1 MLSQGRPL
9 LEVLA
14 EIPDFRAAQGQRHPL
29 SAILALGCCAALCG
43 YRSYSAMAEWGRNY
57 GGRLVRALGFTRAQT
72 PCAATLHTVFR
83 QLAVTEFEA
92 RLGAW
97 AESWLGTEADTEGV
111 PDTALEGVAVDG
123 KTLRGSRQQGAAGTH
138 LLSALSHR
146 LGVTLGQ
153 QAVDAKTNEIP
164 QAEELLTALVVAG
177 RVFTM
182 DALLTQKDIA
192 QQIVDGGGDYVMIVK
207 GNQPQLQ
214 ADIATVFALG
224 SVPDEHRQAAQTV
237 EVGHGRI
244 EQRALTSSDVLA
256 GYSTWPGLQQ
266 VFEVARE
273 TTEKKSGKER
283 AETVYGVTSLRMER
297 ASAACL
303 LGLVRAQWTIENRS
317 HWVRDVTFEEDRSQV
332 RSGNVPQVM
341 AAIRNTAIGLLRLAG
356 ETNIAAACRRM
367 AAQPEQALALIGIK
381 LKTE

>member
-57 GGRLVRALGFTRAQT
+57 GGRLVRALGFTREQT

-83 QLAVTEFEA
+83 QLEVTEFEA

-97 AESWLGTEADTEGV
+97 AESWVAAEGAVATEV
-111 PDTALEGVAVDG
+111 EGVAMDG
-123 KTLRGSRQQGAAGTH
+123 KTLRGSRKQGAAGTH

-153 QAVDAKTNEIP
+153 QAVAAKTNEIP
-164 QAEELLTALVVAG
+164 QAEALLTALVVEG

-182 DALLTQKDIA
+182 DALLTQTEIA
-192 QQIVDGGGDYVMIVK
+192 QQIVQGGGDYVMIVK

-224 SVPDEHRQAAQTV
+224 PAPDEQRQQAHTV

-244 EQRALTSSDVLA
+244 EQRELTSSDVLA
-256 GYSTWPGLQQ
+256 GYSKWPGLQQ
-266 VFEVARE
+266 VFQVARE
-273 TTEKKSGKER
+273 TTEKKSGQGR
-283 AETVYGVTSLRMER
+283 AEIVYGVTSLPRER

-303 LGLVRAQWTIENRS
+303 LGLVRGQWMIENRS
-317 HWVRDVTFEEDRSQV
+317 HWVRDVTFDEDRSQV
-332 RSGNVPQVM
+332 RSGKVPQVM

-367 AAQPEQALALIGIK
+367 AAQPEQALALIGIN

>member
-1 MLSQGRPL
+1 MLPQGRPL

-14 EIPDFRAAQGQRHPL
+14 EIPDFRAAQGLRHPL

-43 YRSYSAMAEWGRNY
+43 YRSYGAMAEWGRNY
-57 GGRLVRALGFTRAQT
+57 GGRLVRALGFTREQT

-83 QLAVTEFEA
+83 QLEVTEFET

-97 AESWLGTEADTEGV
+97 AESWLGAEAM

-123 KTLRGSRQQGAAGTH
+123 KTLRGSRKQGAAGTH

-182 DALLTQKDIA
+182 DALLTQKDLA

-207 GNQPQLQ
+207 GNQPPLQ
-214 ADIATVFALG
+214 EDIATVFALG
-224 SVPDEHRQAAQTV
+224 PVPDEQRQEAHTV

-244 EQRALTSSDVLA
+244 EERELTSSDVLA

-266 VFEVARE
+266 VFQVARE

-283 AETVYGVTSLRMER
+283 AEIVYGVTSLRMER

-303 LGLVRAQWTIENRS
+303 LGLVRGQWTIENRS
-317 HWVRDVTFEEDRSQV
+317 HWVRDVTFDEDRSQV
-332 RSGNVPQVM
+332 RSGKVPQVM

>member
-9 LEVLA
+9 IEVLA
-14 EIPDFRAAQGQRHPL
+14 EIPDFRAAQGRRHPL

-43 YRSYSAMAEWGRNY
+43 YRSYGAMAEWGRNY
-57 GGRLVRALGFTRAQT
+57 GGRLVRALGFTREQT

-83 QLAVTEFEA
+83 QLEVAAFEA

-97 AESWLGTEADTEGV
+97 AESWLGAEAV
-111 PDTALEGVAVDG
+111 PDAGVEGVAVDG
-123 KTLRGSRQQGAAGTH
+123 KTLRGSRKQGAAGTH

-182 DALLTQKDIA
+182 DALLTQKDFA

-214 ADIATVFALG
+214 EEIATVFALG
-224 SVPDEHRQAAQTV
+224 PAPAEQRQQAHTV

-244 EQRALTSSDVLA
+244 EQRALTSRDVLA
-256 GYSTWPGLQQ
+256 GYSTWPGLAQ
-266 VFEVARE
+266 VFQVARE
-273 TTEKKSGKER
+273 TTDKKSGKAR
-283 AETVYGVTSLRMER
+283 AETVYGVTSLRMEQ
-297 ASAACL
+297 ASATCL
-303 LGLVRAQWTIENRS
+303 LELVRGQWTIENRS
-317 HWVRDVTFEEDRSQV
+317 HWVRDVTFDEDRSQV
-332 RSGNVPQVM
+332 RTGNVPQVM
-341 AAIRNTAIGLLRLAG
+341 AALRNTAIGLLRLAG
-356 ETNIAAACRRM
+356 ESNIAAACRRL
-367 AAQPEQALALIGIK
+367 AAQPEHALALLGIN

>member
-57 GGRLVRALGFTRAQT
+57 GARLVQALGFTRAQT

-83 QLAVTEFEA
+83 QLEVTEFEA

-97 AESWLGTEADTEGV
+97 AESWLGAEAG
-111 PDTALEGVAVDG
+111 PDTRVEGVAVDG
-123 KTLRGSRQQGAAGTH
+123 KTLRGSRKQGAAGTH

-153 QAVDAKTNEIP
+153 QAVEAKTNEIP
-164 QAEELLTALVVAG
+164 QAEELLTALVIAG

-182 DALLTQKDIA
+182 DALLTQKELA

-224 SVPDEHRQAAQTV
+224 PAPDEQRQQAQTV
-237 EVGHGRI
+237 EIGHGRI

-256 GYSTWPGLQQ
+256 GYCTWPGLQQ
-266 VFEVARE
+266 VFQVVRE

-283 AETVYGVTSLRMER
+283 AEIVYGVTSLRMER
-297 ASAACL
+297 AAAPCL
-303 LGLVRAQWTIENRS
+303 LGLVRGQWTIENRS
-317 HWVRDVTFEEDRSQV
+317 HWVRDVTFDEDRSQV
-332 RSGNVPQVM
+332 RTGNVPQVI
-341 AAIRNTAIGLLRLAG
+341 AALRNTAIGLLRLAG

-367 AAQPEQALALIGIK
+367 AAQPEQALALIGIN

>member
-57 GGRLVRALGFTRAQT
+57 GGRLVRALGFTREQT

-83 QLAVTEFEA
+83 QLEVTEFET

-97 AESWLGTEADTEGV
+97 AESWLGAAAV
-111 PDTALEGVAVDG
+111 PDTGVEGVAVDG
-123 KTLRGSRQQGAAGTH
+123 KTLRGSRKQGAAGTH

-182 DALLTQKDIA
+182 DALLTQKELA

-214 ADIATVFALG
+214 AEIATVFALEP
-224 SVPDEHRQAAQTV
+224 VPDEQRQAAHTV

-244 EQRALTSSDVLA
+244 EQRELTSSDVLA

-266 VFEVARE
+266 VFQVARE
-273 TTEKKSGKER
+273 TTEKKSGQVR
-283 AETVYGVTSLRMER
+283 AEIVYGVTSLRRER

-303 LGLVRAQWTIENRS
+303 LGLVRGQWTIENRS
-317 HWVRDVTFEEDRSQV
+317 HWVRDVTFDEDRSQV
-332 RSGNVPQVM
+332 RSGHVPQVM

>member
-14 EIPDFRAAQGQRHPL
+14 EIPDFRAAQGRRHPL

-43 YRSYSAMAEWGRNY
+43 YRSYGAMAEWGRNY
-57 GGRLVRALGFTRAQT
+57 GERLVRALGFTREQT

-83 QLAVTEFEA
+83 HLEVAAFEA

-97 AESWLGTEADTEGV
+97 AESWVGAAAPPE
-111 PDTALEGVAVDG
+111 TALEGVALDG
-123 KTLRGSRQQGAAGTH
+123 KTLRGSRKQGAAGTH

-164 QAEELLTALVVAG
+164 QAEELLTALVVEG

-182 DALLTQKDIA
+182 DALLTQKDLA

-214 ADIATVFALG
+214 EDIATVFALG
-224 SVPDEHRQAAQTV
+224 PAPDEQRQVAHTI

-244 EQRALTSSDVLA
+244 EQRELTSSDVLA
-256 GYSTWPGLQQ
+256 GYSTWPGLEQ
-266 VFEVARE
+266 VFQVARE
-273 TTEKKSGKER
+273 TTEKKSGAVR
-283 AETVYGVTSLRMER
+283 AETVYGVTSLRMEC

-303 LGLVRAQWTIENRS
+303 MGLVRGQWTIENRS
-317 HWVRDVTFEEDRSQV
+317 HWVRDVTFDEDRSQV
-332 RSGNVPQVM
+332 RSGKVPQVL
-341 AAIRNTAIGLLRLAG
+341 AAIRNTAIGLMRLAG
-356 ETNIAAACRRM
+356 ETNIAAACRRF
-367 AAQPEQALALIGIK
+367 AAQPEQALALLGIK

>member
-9 LEVLA
+9 IEVLA
-14 EIPDFRAAQGQRHPL
+14 EIPDFRAAQGRRHPL

-43 YRSYSAMAEWGRNY
+43 YRSYGAMAEWGRNY
-57 GGRLVRALGFTRAQT
+57 GGRLVRALGFTREQT

-83 QLAVTEFEA
+83 QLEVAAFEA

-97 AESWLGTEADTEGV
+97 AESWLGAEAV
-111 PDTALEGVAVDG
+111 PDAGVEGVAVDG
-123 KTLRGSRQQGAAGTH
+123 KTLRGSRKQGAAGTH

-182 DALLTQKDIA
+182 DALLTQKDFA

-214 ADIATVFALG
+214 EEIATVFALG
-224 SVPDEHRQAAQTV
+224 PAPAEQRQQAHTV

-244 EQRALTSSDVLA
+244 EQRALTSRDVLA
-256 GYSTWPGLQQ
+256 GYSTWPGLAQ
-266 VFEVARE
+266 VFQVARE
-273 TTEKKSGKER
+273 TTDKKSGKAR
-283 AETVYGVTSLRMER
+283 AETVYGVTSLRMEQS
-297 ASAACL
+297 SATCL
-303 LGLVRAQWTIENRS
+303 LELVRGQWTIENRS
-317 HWVRDVTFEEDRSQV
+317 HWVRDVTFDEDRSQV
-332 RSGNVPQVM
+332 RTGNVPQVM
-341 AAIRNTAIGLLRLAG
+341 AALRNTAIGLLRLAG
-356 ETNIAAACRRM
+356 ESNIAAACRRL
-367 AAQPEQALALIGIK
+367 AAQPEHALALLGIN

>member
-9 LEVLA
+9 IEVLA
-14 EIPDFRAAQGQRHPL
+14 EIPDFRAAQGRRHPL

-43 YRSYSAMAEWGRNY
+43 YRSYGAMAEWGRNY
-57 GGRLVRALGFTRAQT
+57 GGRLVRALGFTREQT

-83 QLAVTEFEA
+83 QLEVAAFEA

-97 AESWLGTEADTEGV
+97 AESWLGAEAV
-111 PDTALEGVAVDG
+111 PDAGVEGVAVDG
-123 KTLRGSRQQGAAGTH
+123 KTLRGSRKQGAAGTH

-182 DALLTQKDIA
+182 DALLTQKDFA

-214 ADIATVFALG
+214 EEIATVFALG
-224 SVPDEHRQAAQTV
+224 PAPAEQRQQAHTV

-244 EQRALTSSDVLA
+244 EQRALTSRDVLA
-256 GYSTWPGLQQ
+256 GYSTWPGLAQ
-266 VFEVARE
+266 VFQVARE
-273 TTEKKSGKER
+273 TTDKKSGKAR
-283 AETVYGVTSLRMER
+283 AETVYGVTSLRMEQ
-297 ASAACL
+297 ASATCL
-303 LGLVRAQWTIENRS
+303 LELVRGQWTIENRS
-317 HWVRDVTFEEDRSQV
+317 HWVRDVTFDEDRSQV
-332 RSGNVPQVM
+332 RTGNVPQVM
-341 AAIRNTAIGLLRLAG
+341 AALRNTAIGLLRLAG
-356 ETNIAAACRRM
+356 ESNIAAACRRL
-367 AAQPEQALALIGIK
+367 AAQPEQALTLLGIN